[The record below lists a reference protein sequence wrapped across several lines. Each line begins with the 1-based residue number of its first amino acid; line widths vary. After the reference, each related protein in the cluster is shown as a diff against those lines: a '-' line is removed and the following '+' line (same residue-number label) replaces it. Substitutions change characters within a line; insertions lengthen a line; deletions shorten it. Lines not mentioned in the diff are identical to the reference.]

1 MYSICVESRFSSSH
15 YLQQYEGSCANL
27 HGHNWRVEVEVRGR
41 ELGQNG
47 MLMDFTVLN
56 RELNAVTGEFDHTV
70 INDHPDFKDGKINP
84 TAETLAR
91 YIYDRLTGSVGPNQ
105 IYRVSVFE
113 TDEYVAS
120 YLPHDDR

>member
-15 YLQQYEGSCANL
+15 YLERYAGNCANL
-27 HGHNWRVEVEVRGR
+27 HGHNWRVEVEVRGKQ
-41 ELGQNG
+41 LGTDG
-47 MLMDFTVLN
+47 MLMDFTKLN
-56 RELNAVTGEFDHTV
+56 RELNAITGEFDHTV
-70 INDHPDFKDGKINP
+70 INDHPDFKNGQINP

-91 YIYDRLTGSVGPNQ
+91 YIHDRLAETVRPNQ
-105 IYRVSVFE
+105 IHRVSVFE

>member
-15 YLQQYEGSCANL
+15 YLRHYEGSCANL
-27 HGHNWRVEVEVRGR
+27 HGHNWRVEVEVRGKD
-41 ELGQNG
+41 LGRNG
-47 MLMDFTVLN
+47 MLMDFTELN

-70 INDHPDFKDGKINP
+70 INDHPDFKDGRINP

-91 YIYDRLTGSVGPNQ
+91 YIYDRLTETVNPNQ